1 MRNRRAQAGRA
12 WSKYQIRVEFRAP
25 LDFAFAWCT
34 DFSPEDSRLEGER
47 YRRKVF
53 ERTPRRV
60 VFEDLEETGTGW
72 VWSRDVVD
80 LRPPN
85 RWHME
90 GAGNRRDVVADYL
103 LSAFSDGRTR
113 LDLRWRRRPRM
124 PESKPLTKA
133 QREASTRRA
142 WKRFAAALERDHR
155 RSLQGQHRRTK

>member
-47 YRRKVF
+47 YQRKVI
-53 ERTPRRV
+53 ERTLRRV

-80 LRPPN
+80 LRPPD
-85 RWHME
+85 RWHPS
-90 GAGNRRDVVADYL
+90 L
-103 LSAFSDGRTR
+103 
-113 LDLRWRRRPRM
+113 
-124 PESKPLTKA
+124 
-133 QREASTRRA
+133 QTRRGS
-142 WKRFAAALERDHR
+142 HR
-155 RSLQGQHRRTK
+155 AYEEIAELGRVRMYPRSPGTGGRGR